1 MMGEG
6 FERGSVLLGEYRVES
21 VLGRGGMAVVLKV
34 THVQLEE
41 ELAVK
46 VLLPERATNQ
56 DVAARFLREAQ
67 AVARLRGEHV
77 ARVSDV
83 GVLPD
88 GLPCMSWSTCAAS
101 ICAARSLVEERCLPG
116 RRSITCSRHARHWLK
131 RTHGG
136 SCTATSSRPICS

>member
-1 MMGEG
+1 MGEG
-6 FERGSVLLGEYRVES
+6 FERGSVLLGKYRVES

-34 THVQLEE
+34 VHVQLEE

-83 GVLPD
+83 GVL
-88 GLPCMSWSTCAAS
+88 M
-101 ICAARSLVEERCLPG
+101 
-116 RRSITCSRHARHWLK
+116 RR
-131 RTHGG
+131 
-136 SCTATSSRPICS
+136 